1 MAKKNMAKKH
11 EGCAVGIDLGT
22 TYSCVAVWLDEH
34 NRVEIIHNDQGN
46 RTTPSVVAFTDDQR
60 LIGDAAKNQAA
71 SNAQNTVF
79 DAKRLI
85 GRKFSDS
92 IVQKDMMLWPFKVIA
107 GVNEKPMITLKYKGE
122 EKQFCAED
130 ISSMILIKMKEIAE
144 AYLESPVKNAV
155 VTVPAYFND
164 SQRKA
169 TIDAGSIA
177 GLNVIRIINEPTAAA
192 IAYGLDKRSDG
203 KRNIFVFDLGGGT
216 FDVSIL
222 SIKGDVFEVK
232 ATAGNTHLGGEDFD
246 NRMLNYFVEE
256 FKKKNNVDISGNPKS
271 LRRLRTACERAK
283 RQLSYAFN
291 TTVEVDSLYMGIDF
305 SSLITRAKFE
315 EINMDLFNDCMTIV
329 DSCLRDSKIHK
340 RNISGVV
347 LVGGSSRIP
356 KVQDLLQE
364 FFKGKDLFVRINP
377 DEAVAYGAAIH
388 AATLS
393 EGFKN
398 VPNLVLRDVT
408 PLSLGIE
415 TDVGHVMG
423 VVIPRNTPVPVKMT
437 KSFSTIKDNQ
447 SIARF
452 PVYEGE
458 RAKASENNLLGSF
471 NLLCRPGA
479 PRGHP
484 LEVCFAIDENG
495 ILTVSAKEISTGNMN
510 EITITNDKERLSKIE
525 IKRKIEEAE
534 KYHEEDMKFLKKAK
548 VMSSLDSWVY
558 DMKNTL
564 KKKDINLILSPQEIE
579 KINNAITFATNLLD
593 KNNQQEE
600 IDDLEG
606 HLNELESML
615 KPVIAKTNNFIFL

>member
-415 TDVGHVMG
+415 TNVGLVMG

-437 KSFSTIKDNQ
+437 KQFSTLKDNQ

-458 RAKASENNLLGSF
+458 REKASENNLLGSF
-471 NLLCRPGA
+471 NLLCSPGA

-579 KINNAITFATNLLD
+579 KINNAITFAMNLLD